1 MKLDVALSKI
11 QAHSVQLNKFQI
23 KKIAI
28 FGSVARDE
36 ATDQSDIDILIE
48 FTEDVSLFH
57 FLRTKQYL
65 EELLEIQVD
74 LVTLKALRSDWHDA
88 VLAEAVD
95 AA

>member
-11 QAHSVQLNKFQI
+11 QAHSVQLNKFQV